1 MKRTS
6 PSTVVAFLV
15 VALAAGFV
23 FNAVLASTQR
33 PVAVPSITLG
43 LVLLAIAAIVISL
56 AVPVF
61 RVARGR
67 TKERIDAYYATRV
80 VLIAKASSLSGA
92 LFGGFVGGMLIYML
106 TRGVSVPA
114 SSLVPTVIGVVG
126 GVVLLVAGLVAEH
139 MCSIP
144 PEDGD
149 SDKGQPQQARF

>member
-92 LFGGFVGGMLIYML
+92 LFGGFVSGMLIYML